1 MISAITGKLIL
12 ASMITVSAMTW
23 NVDGGAFKCWE
34 DYRALTDTGSP
45 QYELQTEAWTDR
57 HGCRRFN
64 GDYCIALGSAYG
76 SQIGTRYI
84 VTLDTGKEFTAVLA
98 DQKADCDTVQGH
110 TRDRHGAIIEF
121 VVDSTAIPEAVRRAG
136 DISMIPGMEGE
147 VVEIRRLKNETN

>member
-1 MISAITGKLIL
+1 MISAITGKLVL
-12 ASMITVSAMTW
+12 ASMIAVNAMTW

-34 DYRALTDTGSP
+34 DYRALTDTSSP

-84 VTLDTGKEFTAVLA
+84 ITLDTGKEFTAVLA
-98 DQKADCDTVQGH
+98 DQKADCDTVQRH
-110 TRDRHGAIIEF
+110 TRDRHGAVIEF
-121 VVDSTAIPEAVRRAG
+121 VVDSAMIPEAVRHSG
-136 DISMIPGMEGE
+136 DISSIPGMEGE
-147 VVEIRRLKNETN
+147 VAEIRRLKK